1 MRKAKV
7 IQLIALMITIAVV
20 FAGCKA
26 NTAKEDTQKEDT
38 QAVNAQ
44 AEDTQEDTSNLNQ
57 AKSIRIGD
65 QGTYFTAKVAYEK
78 GFLQEEF
85 GDDFEITISTF
96 SNGPE
101 STEALNAKGID
112 FAFFGDVPAVVGN
125 ANNPDIKVISSFWN
139 AEEGYYL
146 IARNVSGIEKL
157 EDIKGKRIAFG
168 AGTNSHKLILKF
180 LQAVN
185 LKESDVEMINLSSN
199 TAAALVKG
207 DVDLI
212 TGSQPTL
219 DDVLEQVDGHVVT
232 SSKGIDSCIVV
243 ALGREEYMKANPDI
257 TARFL
262 KVLDETNKWIA
273 ENVDEASQ
281 IVATFTN
288 TEKEDARKYYDT
300 RTWEI
305 GFPEELKTIL
315 ADTLDFSYKQG
326 VITNNDVTTLYDD
339 SYIKAAGLQK

>member
-1 MRKAKV
+1 MKIKLVKRIIVMAMIVVVLVGCGKSNAK
-7 IQLIALMITIAVV
+7 
-20 FAGCKA
+20 
-26 NTAKEDTQKEDT
+26 TAST
-38 QAVNAQ
+38 
-44 AEDTQEDTSNLNQ
+44 NLNQ

-65 QGTYFTAKVAYEK
+65 QGTYFTAKVAYVK
-78 GFLQEEF
+78 GFFKEEF
-85 GDDFEITISTF
+85 GEDFEITISTF
-96 SNGPE
+96 ANGPA
-101 STEALNAKGID
+101 STEALTANGID

-125 ANNPDIKVISSFWN
+125 ANNNDIKVISSFWN

-146 IARNVSGIEKL
+146 IARKDSGINTL
-157 EDIKGKRIAFG
+157 ADIKGKRIAFG

-180 LQAVN
+180 LKAVN
-185 LKESDVEMINLSSN
+185 LTESDVQMINLASN
-199 TAAALVKG
+199 TNAALVKG

-219 DDVLEQVDGHVVT
+219 DTVLGQVNGKVVAT
-232 SSKGIDSCIVV
+232 SKGYDSCIVV
-243 ALGREEYMKANPDI
+243 ALGKSEFMEANPDI
-257 TARFL
+257 TARYL
-262 KVLDETNKWIA
+262 KVLDKTNKWMA

-288 TEKEDARKYYDT
+288 TEKADARKYYDT

-305 GFPEELKTIL
+305 GFSDDLKAIL

-326 VITNNDVTTLYDD
+326 VVTNNDVKILYDD